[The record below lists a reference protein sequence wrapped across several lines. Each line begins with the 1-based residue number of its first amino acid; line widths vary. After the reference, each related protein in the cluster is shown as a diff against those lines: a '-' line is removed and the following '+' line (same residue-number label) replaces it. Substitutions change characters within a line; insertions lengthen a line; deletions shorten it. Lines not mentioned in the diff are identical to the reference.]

1 MCVCVCELHKIIH
14 LKFKYVHTCNLSL
27 LFNTFSF
34 PPRLPSL
41 SLLFAFALI
50 LPSETTVKKVP
61 PSQSPST
68 PFNSYFVL
76 SFRFQLQPLLSNRHI
91 RYLIQFETL
100 RGDVTGKNKN
110 RTGRNAFTAKQPRI
124 YEHRRKHTH
133 THSHENDAQIRI
145 QFVVFQLDVDFA
157 RAREHYFYGYQIA
170 YNYLII
176 YYTQNPAHRLSHV
189 RLARLCFCFCCRLHS
204 QCWSM

>member
-34 PPRLPSL
+34 PPLSPSL
-41 SLLFAFALI
+41 SLLYAFALI
-50 LPSETTVKKVP
+50 LPTETTVKKVP
-61 PSQSPST
+61 PSQSPPT

-76 SFRFQLQPLLSNRHI
+76 SFRFQLQPLLSDRHI

-100 RGDVTGKNKN
+100 RVDDTGKNKN
-110 RTGRNAFTAKQPRI
+110 RTGRNAFTAKQTRI
-124 YEHRRKHTH
+124 HEHRRKHTH

-145 QFVVFQLDVDFA
+145 QFVVF
-157 RAREHYFYGYQIA
+157 
-170 YNYLII
+170 
-176 YYTQNPAHRLSHV
+176 
-189 RLARLCFCFCCRLHS
+189 
-204 QCWSM
+204 